1 MEIQLQALIDQ
12 IKKDGVDAAV
22 TEAETAKAKAAAALL
37 QDENKMPEVEKPKA
51 KKTKAAKPT
60 ASETVPD
67 PAEEET
73 TDLPDESGEDGE
85 E

>member
-1 MEIQLQALIDQ
+1 MNFFRLY
-12 IKKDGVDAAV
+12 AAV
-22 TEAETAKAKAAAALL
+22 TESETAKAKAAAALL
-37 QDENKMPEVEKPKA
+37 QGNENKIPEVEKPKA

-60 ASETVPD
+60 QAEPVPD

-73 TDLPDESGEDGE
+73 TELPDESGEDGE

>member
-1 MEIQLQALIDQ
+1 MNFFRLY
-12 IKKDGVDAAV
+12 AAV

-51 KKTKAAKPT
+51 KKTKAAKT
-60 ASETVPD
+60 TQTETVPD
-67 PAEEET
+67 PGAEET
-73 TDLPDESGEDGE
+73 TELPDESGEDGE

>member
-1 MEIQLQALIDQ
+1 MNFFRLY
-12 IKKDGVDAAV
+12 AAV

-37 QDENKMPEVEKPKA
+37 QGNDNKIPEVEKPKA
-51 KKTKAAKPT
+51 KKTKSAKPIVT
-60 ASETVPD
+60 ETVPD
-67 PAEEET
+67 PGEEET

>member
-1 MEIQLQALIDQ
+1 MNFFRMY
-12 IKKDGVDAAV
+12 AAV
-22 TEAETAKAKAAAALL
+22 TESETAKAKAAAALL
-37 QDENKMPEVEKPKA
+37 QDENKIPEVEKPKA
-51 KKTKAAKPT
+51 KKTKAAKP
-60 ASETVPD
+60 APAEPAPD

>member
-1 MEIQLQALIDQ
+1 MNFFRLY
-12 IKKDGVDAAV
+12 AAV

-37 QDENKMPEVEKPKA
+37 QGNNENKMPEVEKPKA
-51 KKTKAAKPT
+51 KKLKAAKPT
-60 ASETVPD
+60 VPETAPD

-73 TDLPDESGEDGE
+73 TELPDESGEDGE

>member
-1 MEIQLQALIDQ
+1 MNFFRMYT
-12 IKKDGVDAAV
+12 AV

-37 QDENKMPEVEKPKA
+37 QDNENKIPEVEKPKA
-51 KKTKAAKPT
+51 KKKTTAKQT
-60 ASETVPD
+60 
-67 PAEEET
+67 PAQEPEVQEEEI

>member
-1 MEIQLQALIDQ
+1 MNFFRLY
-12 IKKDGVDAAV
+12 AAV

-60 ASETVPD
+60 VTETAPD

-73 TDLPDESGEDGE
+73 TELPDESGEDGE
-85 E
+85 V

>member
-1 MEIQLQALIDQ
+1 MNFFRLY
-12 IKKDGVDAAV
+12 AAV

-37 QDENKMPEVEKPKA
+37 QEEKNNIPEVEKPKA
-51 KKTKAAKPT
+51 KKTKSAKPT

>member
-1 MEIQLQALIDQ
+1 MNFFRLY
-12 IKKDGVDAAV
+12 AAV

-37 QDENKMPEVEKPKA
+37 QGNDENKIPEVEKPKA
-51 KKTKAAKPT
+51 KKSKAAKPT
-60 ASETVPD
+60 VAETVPD

-73 TDLPDESGEDGE
+73 TELPDESGEDGE

>member
-1 MEIQLQALIDQ
+1 MNFFRLY
-12 IKKDGVDAAV
+12 AAV

-37 QDENKMPEVEKPKA
+37 QEEKNNIPEVEKPKA

-67 PAEEET
+67 PAAEET

>member
-1 MEIQLQALIDQ
+1 MNFFRLY
-12 IKKDGVDAAV
+12 AAV

-37 QDENKMPEVEKPKA
+37 QDNDNKIPEVEKPKA

-60 ASETVPD
+60 EPETVPD
-67 PAEEET
+67 PAAEET
-73 TDLPDESGEDGE
+73 TELPDESGEDGE

>member
-1 MEIQLQALIDQ
+1 MNFFRLY
-12 IKKDGVDAAV
+12 AAV

-37 QDENKMPEVEKPKA
+37 QGNDENKIPEVEKPKA
-51 KKTKAAKPT
+51 KKTKAAKQT
-60 ASETVPD
+60 
-67 PAEEET
+67 PAPEPAVQEEEM

>member
-1 MEIQLQALIDQ
+1 MNFFRLY
-12 IKKDGVDAAV
+12 AAV

-37 QDENKMPEVEKPKA
+37 QGNDENKIPEVEKPKA
-51 KKTKAAKPT
+51 KKSKAAKPT
-60 ASETVPD
+60 VTETVPD

-73 TDLPDESGEDGE
+73 TELPDESGEDGE